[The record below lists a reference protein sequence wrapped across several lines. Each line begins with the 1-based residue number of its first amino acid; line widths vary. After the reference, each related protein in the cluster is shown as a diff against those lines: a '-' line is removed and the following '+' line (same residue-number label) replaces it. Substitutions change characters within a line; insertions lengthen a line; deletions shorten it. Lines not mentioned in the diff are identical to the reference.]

1 MTSVIHTGTTS
12 HTHVVGVVTKP
23 NVVVTHPKPSVQ
35 PKPHL
40 TRPHHGPVHHVPS
53 RPGKQVKPL
62 ELDQELVVMLE
73 DIAKYKVLILI

>member
-40 TRPHHGPVHHVPS
+40 TRPHHDQYTMFLHG
-53 RPGKQVKPL
+53 PGKQVKP
-62 ELDQELVVMLE
+62 
-73 DIAKYKVLILI
+73 IRTGPGTRGHARRHR